1 MLRRSFLA
9 CFILAFFVVGCKSKR
24 PSSLHKDRA
33 RAKTERPTKVE
44 TPTDRSRES
53 RVVDTKGD
61 DKRDVPVN
69 MPYNTRVE
77 NYINQFSGIAQE
89 EMKQYG
95 IPASIKLAQG
105 ILESGAGAGELAVK
119 SNNHFGIKCHQG
131 WEGGRVYHDDDERGE
146 CFRKY
151 NDPKYSY
158 RDHSLFLTQRSRYQ
172 DLFKLRKDDYK
183 GWARGLRKAGYATD
197 PRYPEKLI
205 GIIERYNLQKYDDQV
220 LGNRIGKQDEPDET
234 KIGTYAVQMGD
245 TLYSISRRF
254 NLTVETLKNYNGL
267 KNNDISIGQILYL
280 HPVKN

>member
-151 NDPKYSY
+151 NDPKYSF
-158 RDHSLFLTQRSRYQ
+158 RDHSLFLTSRGRYK
-172 DLFKLRKDDYK
+172 DLFSLDKDDYV
-183 GWARGLRKAGYATD
+183 GWSVGLKRAGYATD
-197 PRYPEKLI
+197 PRYPQKLI
-205 GIIERYNLQKYDDQV
+205 GIIERYQLDKYDREA
-220 LGNRIGKQDEPDET
+220 LGMNGDVVDSENR
-234 KIGTYAVQMGD
+234 KIQTYLVQAGD

-254 NLTVETLKNYNGL
+254 GVSVDALRKYN
-267 KNNDISIGQILYL
+267 NMEDNTISIGQVLYL
-280 HPVKN
+280 DSVAN